1 MNNPG
6 PAKQLTIYIGEAMQ
20 WKGQSL
26 YHALV
31 IKLKETGI
39 AGVTVTRA
47 LEGYG
52 AANRLRTAR
61 LLDLS
66 ADLPVIVLA
75 IDKAEKIERILPEVR
90 EMAPKGFITLTDVQV
105 VP

>member
-1 MNNPG
+1 MRLQG
-6 PAKQLTIYIGEAMQ
+6 QAKLMTIYIGEAMQ
-20 WKGQSL
+20 WKGKSL

-31 IKLKETGI
+31 LKLKELGI
-39 AGVTVTRA
+39 AGATVIRG

-52 AANRLRTAR
+52 EANRLRTAR

-66 ADLPVIVLA
+66 ADLPVIVMVVER
-75 IDKAEKIERILPEVR
+75 AEKIEQVLPEIRPMV
-90 EMAPKGFITLTDVQV
+90 AQGLITLADVQI